1 MAMSTRDI
9 RPSPIEQEAPF
20 VNYLGYKNAT
30 RPLKVDELVLLHK
43 ELDYVQRFTTR
54 YKLLFDDHLMKLD
67 PNLYKKYDHMCE
79 VLLTMQGRKEH
90 SAVNCNQA
98 QIDLLTV
105 GDVSQYIKE
114 VSDFS
119 HLRMRQLVHAG
130 DYAGR
135 FPHWRKDNR
144 ALHIME
150 RNTQHLLE
158 DISPFMD
165 KVTPDPRG
173 FLRRS
178 GLSGDA
184 DNGVDMNR
192 FLTPPVANV
201 AP

>member
-1 MAMSTRDI
+1 MARSTRDV
-9 RPSPIEQEAPF
+9 RPSHIQQEAPF
-20 VNYLGYKNAT
+20 LNYLRYKNAT
-30 RPLKVDELVLLHK
+30 RPLQVKELVLLHK

-54 YKLLFDDHLMKLD
+54 YKILFDDHIFKLD

-79 VLLTMQGRKEH
+79 VLITMQGRKEH
-90 SAVNCNQA
+90 SAEHCNRA

-119 HLRMRQLVHAG
+119 HLRMRQLVHLG
-130 DYAGR
+130 DYSGQ

-158 DISPFMD
+158 DISPLID
-165 KVTPDPRG
+165 KVTPDPNG
-173 FLRRS
+173 FVRKS
-178 GLSGDA
+178 GS
-184 DNGVDMNR
+184 DNQEDMNR
-192 FLTPPVANV
+192 FITPPIPDV
-201 AP
+201 PP

>member
-79 VLLTMQGRKEH
+79 VLVTMQGRKEH
-90 SAVNCNQA
+90 SAVHCNQA

-105 GDVSQYIKE
+105 GDVSRDKGIARIMIGRKSIHHLKLKNNNNIHKVIRRNVIINAPNPLYI
-114 VSDFS
+114 
-119 HLRMRQLVHAG
+119 HG
-130 DYAGR
+130 T
-135 FPHWRKDNR
+135 
-144 ALHIME
+144 
-150 RNTQHLLE
+150 TQ
-158 DISPFMD
+158 
-165 KVTPDPRG
+165 KQ
-173 FLRRS
+173 
-178 GLSGDA
+178 
-184 DNGVDMNR
+184 
-192 FLTPPVANV
+192 
-201 AP
+201 